1 MGADGGG
8 AAVGAPPARAMLGGP
23 LRARLDA
30 VIGEGRE
37 IFRRFDD
44 EVRSESF
51 HPFVPA
57 DYERVLAALAALP
70 GPGLRFLELGSATG
84 VIAIMADLLG
94 FDAYGIELDAELV
107 EVARGLARR
116 HASGARF
123 AAGSFF
129 PAGYRFSDSQ
139 GDARIGTLGTGTP
152 AYAGLGCA
160 LADFDVVYGY
170 PWDGEE
176 PILHDLMRRH
186 GAPGAR
192 LVVLSGADG
201 VRVFR
206 DGVPEG

>member
-1 MGADGGG
+1 VRAD
-8 AAVGAPPARAMLGGP
+8 APPAPARLDAP

-37 IFRRFDD
+37 IFRRFDA
-44 EVRSESF
+44 EVRRSAF

-57 DYERVLAALAALP
+57 DYDRVLAALAALHA
-70 GPGLRFLELGSATG
+70 PGLRFLELGSATG

-94 FDAYGIELDAELV
+94 YEAFGIELDAELV
-107 EVARGLARR
+107 EVARGLAHR
-116 HASGARF
+116 HGSGARF

-129 PAGYRFSDSQ
+129 PAGYRFSDGH
-139 GDARIGTLGTGTP
+139 GDGRTGTLGHG
-152 AYAGLGCA
+152 AAGYAALGHA

-201 VRVFR
+201 VRIFR
-206 DGVPEG
+206 DGVAEA